1 MNTRQF
7 SWLGICCSFTALA
20 TIVCVTSNTQVIAET
35 KKCPLYK
42 KIVKEA
48 RDQLGWKT
56 AETREF
62 FYCEH
67 SFEENPNVHIPA
79 FLLRSNEAVTLL
91 HHLPCGKE
99 TASTGFQIYVYGT
112 EKLEILTE
120 GQSNLYANLYDGRK
134 ETFHGYE
141 ARRTSVKTRGV
152 NKRELKWKVGNTWFI
167 VNRDI
172 ATCNTLTLEDPD
184 QLAEALYKTAAANG
198 LGKAGTGSAA
208 STDGH
213 RPLEAS
219 ISIRS
224 PDACHCSR

>member
-1 MNTRQF
+1 M
-7 SWLGICCSFTALA
+7 FTALA
-20 TIVCVTSNTQVIAET
+20 TIVCLTSNTQVLAET

-56 AETREF
+56 EETREF

-67 SFEENPNVHIPA
+67 SFEDNRNFDMPA

-91 HHLPCGKE
+91 RHLPCGKE

-120 GQSNLYANLYDGRK
+120 GQSDLHADLYDGKK

-141 ARRTSVKTRGV
+141 ARRTSVKTRSV

-172 ATCNTLTLEDPD
+172 ASCNTLTLEDPD
-184 QLAEALYKTAAANG
+184 PLAEVLYRMAAANG
-198 LGKAGTGSAA
+198 LGKPGAGSAA
-208 STDGH
+208 NTNRDSTLTASTDV
-213 RPLEAS
+213 
-219 ISIRS
+219 RS
-224 PDACHCSR
+224 PDACRCAR